1 MFETEHVI
9 DPLVK
14 FGDRMT
20 AGQRIATVSDYDRNC
35 KAMGTGWLRSE
46 SHTTLVMT
54 AAVAR
59 LSYGR
64 RPQLREGGISAVVNA
79 PSET

>member
-14 FGDRMT
+14 FGDRVT
-20 AGQRIATVSDYDRNC
+20 AGQRIATVSDYDRNW

-54 AAVAR
+54 AARGTPCLMADVH
-59 LSYGR
+59 
-64 RPQLREGGISAVVNA
+64 N
-79 PSET
+79 